1 MFHIF
6 CTFVSQSRAFLSQLS
21 VTGDESVFFM
31 RVSKDTIIS
40 FPINFFASVF
50 FESHYFSSISQRYM
64 CKLQKA
70 PAE

>member
-31 RVSKDTIIS
+31 RVREDTIIS
-40 FPINFFASVF
+40 FTIKFFSLAFLS
-50 FESHYFSSISQRYM
+50 
-64 CKLQKA
+64 
-70 PAE
+70 

>member
-31 RVSKDTIIS
+31 RVRKDTIIS
-40 FPINFFASVF
+40 FPINFFASAF
-50 FESHYFSSISQRYM
+50 LDIKAQKPKIANNQNE
-64 CKLQKA
+64 KLNLTF
-70 PAE
+70 